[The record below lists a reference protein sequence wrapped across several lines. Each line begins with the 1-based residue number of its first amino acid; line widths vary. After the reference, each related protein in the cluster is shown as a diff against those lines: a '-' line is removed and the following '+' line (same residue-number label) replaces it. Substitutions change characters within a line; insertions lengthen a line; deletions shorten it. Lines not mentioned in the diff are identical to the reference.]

1 MMTKNSKN
9 SYLVDP
15 MTIKAELEQGKPLE
29 KIYSELDPLD
39 ALELT
44 DLPEVV
50 KARIRKFSQMKADL
64 EALGPENHISTYERS
79 TKAHI
84 ENQKTP
90 TKGKKSKRGKRR
102 KGKNHA

>member
-15 MTIKAELEQGKPLE
+15 MTIQAELEHGKTLE

-50 KARIRKFSQMKADL
+50 KARIRKFKQMKENL
-64 EALGPENHISTYERS
+64 EALGPENHISNYERS
-79 TKAHI
+79 TKAHV
-84 ENQKTP
+84 ENPKTL
-90 TKGKKSKRGKRR
+90 TKGKKTKRGKRR
-102 KGKNHA
+102 KKR